1 MKKTLVKILALALAV
16 VICFAVVY
24 GCMSSG
30 KKFMTLDGESISV
43 NMFQLFLS
51 RKKGM
56 LASSYMYGATALTNS
71 FWDTVASADGTT
83 YNDYYT
89 AEVLE
94 EAKNYL
100 AALALFN
107 AEGLTLPDEY
117 IDEIDEEMD
126 RLLEDEGEGSKNTL
140 NSILAPYGVNYKML
154 REAYIMEAKIAYLSD
169 HLFGENGSK
178 ISPALM
184 DEYYQENYVRFKHV
198 FIYTYALVYETD
210 EFGND
215 IYYRLDDNTRISY
228 DTKATPKKD
237 GDAFVTDKNHDQVYV
252 NEDGEI
258 AYDKKNGQRIP
269 KLGSDGNQLTR
280 NYTKEELIQ
289 ISDRA
294 QLIFESAQ
302 EKNYTLF
309 DSLVDAYSED
319 EGMEEYKN
327 GYYMTKDS
335 DYDAPE
341 VIDELF
347 DMSVGEVRMVHSEYG
362 IHIVMKYEL
371 EDGGYASAENKM
383 FFRDADGVYLFLET
397 LKNQLLTEKLKPYKD
412 RIEIDDGLI
421 DGIDIKSASPNYY
434 Y

>member
-1 MKKTLVKILALALAV
+1 
-16 VICFAVVY
+16 
-24 GCMSSG
+24 
-30 KKFMTLDGESISV
+30 
-43 NMFQLFLS
+43 
-51 RKKGM
+51 
-56 LASSYMYGATALTNS
+56 
-71 FWDTVASADGTT
+71 
-83 YNDYYT
+83 
-89 AEVLE
+89 
-94 EAKNYL
+94 
-100 AALALFN
+100 
-107 AEGLTLPDEY
+107 
-117 IDEIDEEMD
+117 
-126 RLLEDEGEGSKNTL
+126 
-140 NSILAPYGVNYKML
+140 
-154 REAYIMEAKIAYLSD
+154 MEAKIAYLSD

-184 DEYYQENYVRFKHV
+184 DEYYQKNYVRFKHV

-237 GDAFVTDKNHDQVYV
+237 GDAFVTDKNHDRVYV

-327 GYYMTKDS
+327 GYQIGR
-335 DYDAPE
+335 AH
-341 VIDELF
+341 V
-347 DMSVGEVRMVHSEYG
+347 
-362 IHIVMKYEL
+362 
-371 EDGGYASAENKM
+371 
-383 FFRDADGVYLFLET
+383 
-397 LKNQLLTEKLKPYKD
+397 
-412 RIEIDDGLI
+412 
-421 DGIDIKSASPNYY
+421 
-434 Y
+434 